1 MEFPAGVFTPQTFI
15 FKIILLRI
23 NDFHAQ
29 CDLTVFLQTPK
40 TFFLKTMFTV
50 LCFLCMFMY
59 LKLKQYYCDVRLTRT
74 LYYITFEIYRIKGHA
89 VVQTNHHIK
98 VHQR

>member
-1 MEFPAGVFTPQTFI
+1 MYDGYRMEFPAGVFTPQTFI

-50 LCFLCMFMY
+50 LCFLCTLNLNSTTAMFG
-59 LKLKQYYCDVRLTRT
+59 YYERYTT
-74 LYYITFEIYRIKGHA
+74 
-89 VVQTNHHIK
+89 
-98 VHQR
+98 